1 MLELSVVVLVL
12 IADQLSKYLVDLY
25 LPLGTSVPF
34 IDGVIHLTAVHTTGA
49 AWGMLSGA
57 RVVFLIITPVL
68 CAGLIVLLVKR
79 RSRIG
84 RLGRVCISLLLAGAI
99 GNLIDRALLGYVRDM
114 FEFGFFNFVE

>member
-34 IDGVIHLTAVHTTGA
+34 IDGVIHLTAVHNTGA

-57 RVVFLIITPVL
+57 VSCFSSLPPS
-68 CAGLIVLLVKR
+68 CA
-79 RSRIG
+79 
-84 RLGRVCISLLLAGAI
+84 
-99 GNLIDRALLGYVRDM
+99 RA
-114 FEFGFFNFVE
+114 